1 MRRLPLVAV
10 LATAAAAVPS
20 AALPTAHA
28 ATERR
33 CGDVPGA
40 VDAPQDVRA
49 LRTSCAV
56 ARRLA
61 AHHSRRSGRNEV
73 CALAKPSC
81 RLDGWTCRRTFF
93 GNSGTRVRCTRG
105 DRRVRFFYGS

>member
-1 MRRLPLVAV
+1 MRRLLLPLAAVLLLLLVA
-10 LATAAAAVPS
+10 LPAAQAR
-20 AALPTAHA
+20 
-28 ATERR
+28 TERR
-33 CGDVPGA
+33 CGDVRGA

-49 LRTSCAV
+49 LGVSCTT

-61 AHHSRRSGRNEV
+61 AHHTRTSGRNEQ

-93 GNSGTRVRCTRG
+93 GNSGTRVRCTKG